1 MVSQH
6 ARARAPIVVGL
17 MAATVLLGAVLSGCA
32 PQSSSAQSSSAQNTQ
47 AGTPTSSS
55 SATSSSTAAA
65 TPTATPTGP
74 ATTNPTDVPTAV
86 PEPAPSSTPSGNPAA
101 KALIVQ
107 ACETISD
114 GFAADRVAAAAP
126 LAAQAAAADT
136 GWQPLAVK
144 LEFIHTHPI
153 NPDTGAGPQATI
165 DYSASVAHDCFTL
178 AGVTV
183 SQD

>member
-1 MVSQH
+1 MVSQQ

-17 MAATVLLGAVLSGCA
+17 MAATVLLSAVLSGCA
-32 PQSSSAQSSSAQNTQ
+32 PQSSSAQNSQTQN
-47 AGTPTSSS
+47 SE
-55 SATSSSTAAA
+55 AA
-65 TPTATPTGP
+65 TPTPSATGTAGPTPSATPTGP
-74 ATTNPTDVPTAV
+74 ATTNPTDEPTAV

>member
-17 MAATVLLGAVLSGCA
+17 MAATILLGAVLSGCA
-32 PQSSSAQSSSAQNTQ
+32 PQSSSAQNSQTQN
-47 AGTPTSSS
+47 SE
-55 SATSSSTAAA
+55 AA
-65 TPTATPTGP
+65 TPTPSATGTAGPTPMATPSGP
-74 ATTNPTDVPTAV
+74 ATTNPTDEPTAV

-107 ACETISD
+107 ACETISE

>member
-32 PQSSSAQSSSAQNTQ
+32 PQSSSAQSSQAQNSQ
-47 AGTPTSSS
+47 AATPTP
-55 SATSSSTAAA
+55 SATGTAGP

-136 GWQPLAVK
+136 GWQPLAAK